1 MHCSVT
7 DPADQRVITPA
18 RHREHVEGATFA
30 GLVRRLIREK
40 WSRWAPHKLAARR
53 AGIVAVVVAGQSYE
67 IPAVK
72 AIVAGYAFDDVEF
85 TVHAAPGVPEALSL
99 TRPQWAYRTYD
110 CIPPSGGSEFS
121 DLDLLVVDG
130 LNAQLDASQL
140 GAMQAIR
147 PQLGEAIAALDGAET
162 TTPGSTTFWLL
173 DPEHVRTAPPFGT
186 PGWWIWR
193 AWALLMG
200 TAGIGITVTH
210 KVLHHKRPSM
220 FPLIDRLTA
229 PILGETQIWASIH
242 DELNAKPDEWTELE
256 RWFAETADA
265 RGTARLTRLRLHD
278 IVAWTRASG
287 NQGRWVA

>member
-1 MHCSVT
+1 V
-7 DPADQRVITPA
+7 D
-18 RHREHVEGATFA
+18 
-30 GLVRRLIREK
+30 
-40 WSRWAPHKLAARR
+40 
-53 AGIVAVVVAGQSYE
+53 VAVAGHSYE

-72 AIVAGYAFDDVEF
+72 TIVAGYAFDEVEF
-85 TVHAAPGVPEALSL
+85 TLEATPGVLEAVSLS
-99 TRPQWAYRTYD
+99 RPRWAYRTYD
-110 CIPPSGGSEFS
+110 CIPPGEGSEFS

-130 LNAQLDASQL
+130 LNAQLDAAQL

-147 PQLGEAIAALDGAET
+147 LQLGETIAALDEAEAT
-162 TTPGSTTFWLL
+162 MPGSTTFWLL
-173 DPEHVRTAPPFGT
+173 DPEHVRTAPPSGT

-200 TAGIGITVTH
+200 TPGVGITVTH
-210 KVLHHKRPSM
+210 KVLHHKRPSV

-256 RWFAETADA
+256 RWFAEEADA

-287 NQGRWVA
+287 NLGRWAA